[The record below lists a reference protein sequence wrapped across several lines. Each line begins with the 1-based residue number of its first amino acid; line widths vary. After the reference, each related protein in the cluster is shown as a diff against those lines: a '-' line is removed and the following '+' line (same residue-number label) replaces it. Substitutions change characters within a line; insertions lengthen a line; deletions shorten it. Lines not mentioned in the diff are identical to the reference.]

1 MKDLFIHLHIPKTGG
16 TTLRDIIQR
25 QYRAKKILMIPKL
38 EESENILK
46 EISTSQI
53 NQLKLIQGHLKYGIH
68 NHFHR
73 STKYFAIIRDPI
85 NRVLSTYYYVLS
97 QKNNPQNLSTSNNQM
112 TIYDFVQSGV
122 NPFLING
129 QTQLISG
136 KTGNIDNPIIESEEL
151 FSLAKENIEN
161 DVIEEILTGLVSNKL
176 LEMEIES
183 LNASLSE
190 NILANKIRSDEKFV
204 NDKKSFSR
212 LKYEKFLLENNLTA
226 PIYEIKLKDQELK
239 KNLFDYVSGGLIS
252 PYFLKNK
259 IYINENKEL
268 EIEYFNLDQV
278 YKINTSESEIDK
290 FIKENEDNLK
300 EELIDIKYTKITPKT
315 LLDIS
320 EFNDDFFKKIDEIE
334 NSIFNDSNI
343 NEISKTYNLK
353 IEVVSNFNNE
363 MDSDGI
369 LQEIYLKRKEDKTQI
384 IDKND
389 FYLLYEIS
397 NIKKILPDLNDLN
410 FIEKVK
416 NQLVMKQKI
425 DYNKKLFKKIQDKKF
440 SNAEFLNIAKNE
452 SNIKKLKI
460 NSSNF
465 DETFS
470 RESVE
475 LLYSLPKKSFVL
487 IADKNNDVYLSKI
500 SNINTSMLN
509 KDADK
514 VNEYKLKS
522 NTQVM
527 GEIYSTYDLSLSKKY
542 NVKLFNSTLE
552 RIKNNFR

>member
-1 MKDLFIHLHIPKTGG
+1 MLKNLRGFSNTKLAGVLIAIIIVPFVFWGMGSVFSGG
-16 TTLRDIIQR
+16 NTNNV
-25 QYRAKKILMIPKL
+25 AKINNK
-38 EESENILK
+38 S
-46 EISTSQI
+46 ISTQDFLQYVNQSRI
-53 NQLKLIQGHLKYGIH
+53 NL
-68 NHFHR
+68 
-73 STKYFAIIRDPI
+73 D
-85 NRVLSTYYYVLS
+85 YV
-97 QKNNPQNLSTSNNQM
+97 
-112 TIYDFVQSGV
+112 
-122 NPFLING
+122 
-129 QTQLISG
+129 
-136 KTGNIDNPIIESEEL
+136 
-151 FSLAKENIEN
+151 KENIEN
-161 DVIEEILTGLVSNKL
+161 NVIEEILTGLVSNKL

-190 NILANKIRSDEKFV
+190 NILVNKIRSDEKFV
-204 NDKKSFSR
+204 DDNNSFSR

-268 EIEYFNLDQV
+268 EIEYLDLDQV
-278 YKINTSESEIDK
+278 YKINTSKSEIDK

-315 LLDIS
+315 LLDIN

-334 NSIFNDSNI
+334 NSIFNGSKL
-343 NEISKTYNLK
+343 NEIQKLHNLK

-363 MDSDGI
+363 MDSDEI
-369 LQEIYLKRKEDKTQI
+369 LQEIYSKRKEDKTQI

-425 DYNKKLFKKIQDKKF
+425 DYNKKLFKKIQDNKF

-522 NTQVM
+522 NSQVM

>member
-1 MKDLFIHLHIPKTGG
+1 MLKNLRGFSNTKLAGVLIAIIIVPFVFWGMGSVFSGG
-16 TTLRDIIQR
+16 NTNNV
-25 QYRAKKILMIPKL
+25 AKINNK
-38 EESENILK
+38 S
-46 EISTSQI
+46 ISTQDFLQYVNQSRI
-53 NQLKLIQGHLKYGIH
+53 NLE
-68 NHFHR
+68 
-73 STKYFAIIRDPI
+73 
-85 NRVLSTYYYVLS
+85 YV
-97 QKNNPQNLSTSNNQM
+97 
-112 TIYDFVQSGV
+112 
-122 NPFLING
+122 
-129 QTQLISG
+129 
-136 KTGNIDNPIIESEEL
+136 
-151 FSLAKENIEN
+151 KENIEN
-161 DVIEEILTGLVSNKL
+161 NVIEEILTGLVSNKL

-204 NDKKSFSR
+204 DDKKSFSR

-268 EIEYFNLDQV
+268 EIEYFDLDQV
-278 YKINTSESEIDK
+278 YKINTSKSEIDK

-334 NSIFNDSNI
+334 NSIFNGSKL
-343 NEISKTYNLK
+343 NEIQKAYNLK

-363 MDSDGI
+363 MDSDEI
-369 LQEIYLKRKEDKTQI
+369 LQEIYSKRKEDKTQI

-397 NIKKILPDLNDLN
+397 NLKQILPDLNDLN

-522 NTQVM
+522 NSQVM

>member
-1 MKDLFIHLHIPKTGG
+1 MLKNLRGFSNTKLAGVLIAIIIVPFVFWGMGSVFSGG
-16 TTLRDIIQR
+16 NTNNV
-25 QYRAKKILMIPKL
+25 AKINNK
-38 EESENILK
+38 S
-46 EISTSQI
+46 ISTQDFLQYVNQSRI
-53 NQLKLIQGHLKYGIH
+53 NLE
-68 NHFHR
+68 
-73 STKYFAIIRDPI
+73 
-85 NRVLSTYYYVLS
+85 YV
-97 QKNNPQNLSTSNNQM
+97 
-112 TIYDFVQSGV
+112 
-122 NPFLING
+122 
-129 QTQLISG
+129 
-136 KTGNIDNPIIESEEL
+136 
-151 FSLAKENIEN
+151 KENIEN
-161 DVIEEILTGLVSNKL
+161 NVIEEILTGLVSNKL

-204 NDKKSFSR
+204 DDKNSFSR

-239 KNLFDYVSGGLIS
+239 KSLFDYVSGGLIS

-278 YKINTSESEIDK
+278 YKINTSKSEIDK

-334 NSIFNDSNI
+334 NSIFNGSKL
-343 NEISKTYNLK
+343 NEIQKLHNLK

-363 MDSDGI
+363 MDSDEI
-369 LQEIYLKRKEDKTQI
+369 LQEIYSKRKEDKTQI

-397 NIKKILPDLNDLN
+397 NVKKILPDLNDLN

-522 NTQVM
+522 NSQVM

>member
-1 MKDLFIHLHIPKTGG
+1 MLKNLRGFSNTKLAGVLIAIIIVPFVFWGMGSVFSGG
-16 TTLRDIIQR
+16 NTNNV
-25 QYRAKKILMIPKL
+25 AKINNK
-38 EESENILK
+38 S
-46 EISTSQI
+46 ISTQDFLQYVNQSRI
-53 NQLKLIQGHLKYGIH
+53 NLE
-68 NHFHR
+68 
-73 STKYFAIIRDPI
+73 
-85 NRVLSTYYYVLS
+85 YV
-97 QKNNPQNLSTSNNQM
+97 
-112 TIYDFVQSGV
+112 
-122 NPFLING
+122 
-129 QTQLISG
+129 
-136 KTGNIDNPIIESEEL
+136 
-151 FSLAKENIEN
+151 KENIEN
-161 DVIEEILTGLVSNKL
+161 NVIEEILTGLVSNKL

-204 NDKKSFSR
+204 DDKKSFSR

-259 IYINENKEL
+259 IYNNENKEL
-268 EIEYFNLDQV
+268 EIEYFGLDQV
-278 YKINTSESEIDK
+278 YKINTSKSEIDK

-334 NSIFNDSNI
+334 NSIFNGSKL
-343 NEISKTYNLK
+343 NEIQKIHNLK

-363 MDSDGI
+363 MDSDEI
-369 LQEIYLKRKEDKTQI
+369 LQEIYSKRKEDKTQI

-397 NIKKILPDLNDLN
+397 NVKKILPDLNDLN
-410 FIEKVK
+410 FIERVK

-522 NTQVM
+522 NSQVM

>member
-1 MKDLFIHLHIPKTGG
+1 MLKNLRGFSNTKLAGVLIAIIIVPFVFWGMGSVFSGG
-16 TTLRDIIQR
+16 NTNNV
-25 QYRAKKILMIPKL
+25 AKINNK
-38 EESENILK
+38 S
-46 EISTSQI
+46 ISTQDFLQYVNQSRI
-53 NQLKLIQGHLKYGIH
+53 NLE
-68 NHFHR
+68 
-73 STKYFAIIRDPI
+73 
-85 NRVLSTYYYVLS
+85 YV
-97 QKNNPQNLSTSNNQM
+97 
-112 TIYDFVQSGV
+112 
-122 NPFLING
+122 
-129 QTQLISG
+129 
-136 KTGNIDNPIIESEEL
+136 
-151 FSLAKENIEN
+151 KENIEN
-161 DVIEEILTGLVSNKL
+161 NVIEEILTGLVSNKL

-204 NDKKSFSR
+204 DDKNSFSR

-268 EIEYFNLDQV
+268 EIEYFDLDQV
-278 YKINTSESEIDK
+278 YKINTSKSEIDK

-334 NSIFNDSNI
+334 NSIFNGSKL
-343 NEISKTYNLK
+343 NEIQKLHNFK

-363 MDSDGI
+363 MGSDEI
-369 LQEIYLKRKEDKTQI
+369 LQEIYSKRKEDKTQI

-397 NIKKILPDLNDLN
+397 NVKKILPDLNDLN

-522 NTQVM
+522 NSQVM

>member
-1 MKDLFIHLHIPKTGG
+1 MLKNLRGFSNTKLAGVLIAIIIVPFVFWGMGSVFSGG
-16 TTLRDIIQR
+16 NTNNV
-25 QYRAKKILMIPKL
+25 AKINNK
-38 EESENILK
+38 S
-46 EISTSQI
+46 ISTQDFLQYVNQSRI
-53 NQLKLIQGHLKYGIH
+53 NLE
-68 NHFHR
+68 
-73 STKYFAIIRDPI
+73 
-85 NRVLSTYYYVLS
+85 YV
-97 QKNNPQNLSTSNNQM
+97 
-112 TIYDFVQSGV
+112 
-122 NPFLING
+122 
-129 QTQLISG
+129 
-136 KTGNIDNPIIESEEL
+136 
-151 FSLAKENIEN
+151 KENIEN
-161 DVIEEILTGLVSNKL
+161 NVIEEILTGLVSNKL

-204 NDKKSFSR
+204 DDKNSFSR

-278 YKINTSESEIDK
+278 YKINTSKSEIDK

-315 LLDIS
+315 LLDIN

-334 NSIFNDSNI
+334 NSIFNGSKL
-343 NEISKTYNLK
+343 NEIQKIHNLK

-363 MDSDGI
+363 MDSDEI
-369 LQEIYLKRKEDKTQI
+369 LQEIYSKRKEDKTQI

-397 NIKKILPDLNDLN
+397 NVKKILPDLNDLN

-522 NTQVM
+522 NSQVM

>member
-1 MKDLFIHLHIPKTGG
+1 MLKNLRGFSNTKLAGVLIAIIIVPFVFWGMGSVFSGG
-16 TTLRDIIQR
+16 NTNNV
-25 QYRAKKILMIPKL
+25 AKINNK
-38 EESENILK
+38 S
-46 EISTSQI
+46 ISTQDFLQYVNQSRI
-53 NQLKLIQGHLKYGIH
+53 NLE
-68 NHFHR
+68 
-73 STKYFAIIRDPI
+73 
-85 NRVLSTYYYVLS
+85 YV
-97 QKNNPQNLSTSNNQM
+97 
-112 TIYDFVQSGV
+112 
-122 NPFLING
+122 
-129 QTQLISG
+129 
-136 KTGNIDNPIIESEEL
+136 
-151 FSLAKENIEN
+151 KENIEN
-161 DVIEEILTGLVSNKL
+161 NVIEEILTGLVSNKL

-204 NDKKSFSR
+204 DDKKSFSR

-268 EIEYFNLDQV
+268 EIEYFGLDQV
-278 YKINTSESEIDK
+278 YKINTSKSEIDK

-334 NSIFNDSNI
+334 NSIFNGSKL
-343 NEISKTYNLK
+343 NEIQKLHNLK

-363 MDSDGI
+363 MDSDEL
-369 LQEIYLKRKEDKTQI
+369 LQEIYSKRKEDKTQI

-397 NIKKILPDLNDLN
+397 KVKKILPDLNDLN
-410 FIEKVK
+410 FIERVK

-522 NTQVM
+522 NSQVM

>member
-1 MKDLFIHLHIPKTGG
+1 MLKNLRGFSNTKLAGVLIAIIIVPFVFWGMGSVFSGG
-16 TTLRDIIQR
+16 NTNNV
-25 QYRAKKILMIPKL
+25 AKINNK
-38 EESENILK
+38 S
-46 EISTSQI
+46 ISTQDFLQYVNQSRI
-53 NQLKLIQGHLKYGIH
+53 NLE
-68 NHFHR
+68 
-73 STKYFAIIRDPI
+73 
-85 NRVLSTYYYVLS
+85 YV
-97 QKNNPQNLSTSNNQM
+97 
-112 TIYDFVQSGV
+112 
-122 NPFLING
+122 
-129 QTQLISG
+129 
-136 KTGNIDNPIIESEEL
+136 
-151 FSLAKENIEN
+151 KENIEN
-161 DVIEEILTGLVSNKL
+161 NVIEEILTGLVSNKL

-204 NDKKSFSR
+204 DDKKSFSR

-268 EIEYFNLDQV
+268 EIEYFGLDQV
-278 YKINTSESEIDK
+278 YKINTSKSEIDK

-334 NSIFNDSNI
+334 NSIFNGSKL
-343 NEISKTYNLK
+343 NEIQKIHNLK

-363 MDSDGI
+363 MDSDEI
-369 LQEIYLKRKEDKTQI
+369 LQEIYSKRKEDKTQI

-397 NIKKILPDLNDLN
+397 NVKKILPDLNDLN
-410 FIEKVK
+410 FIERVK

-522 NTQVM
+522 NSQVM

>member
-1 MKDLFIHLHIPKTGG
+1 MLKNLRGFSNTKLAGVLIAIIIVPFVFWGMGSVFSGG
-16 TTLRDIIQR
+16 NTNNV
-25 QYRAKKILMIPKL
+25 AKINNK
-38 EESENILK
+38 S
-46 EISTSQI
+46 ISTQDFLQYVNQSRI
-53 NQLKLIQGHLKYGIH
+53 NL
-68 NHFHR
+68 
-73 STKYFAIIRDPI
+73 D
-85 NRVLSTYYYVLS
+85 YV
-97 QKNNPQNLSTSNNQM
+97 
-112 TIYDFVQSGV
+112 
-122 NPFLING
+122 
-129 QTQLISG
+129 
-136 KTGNIDNPIIESEEL
+136 
-151 FSLAKENIEN
+151 KENIEN
-161 DVIEEILTGLVSNKL
+161 NVIEEILTGLVSNKL

-204 NDKKSFSR
+204 DDKKSFSR

-259 IYINENKEL
+259 IYNNENKEL
-268 EIEYFNLDQV
+268 EIEYFGLDQV
-278 YKINTSESEIDK
+278 YKINTSKSEIDK

-300 EELIDIKYTKITPKT
+300 EELIDIKYTKITPNT

-334 NSIFNDSNI
+334 NSIFNGSKL
-343 NEISKTYNLK
+343 NEIQKIHNLK
-353 IEVVSNFNNE
+353 IELVSNFNNQI
-363 MDSDGI
+363 DSDEI
-369 LQEIYLKRKEDKTQI
+369 LQEIYSKRNEDKTQI

-397 NIKKILPDLNDLN
+397 NVKKILPDLNDLN
-410 FIEKVK
+410 FIERVK
-416 NQLVMKQKI
+416 NQLAMKQKI

-514 VNEYKLKS
+514 FNEYKLKS
-522 NTQVM
+522 NSQVM

>member
-1 MKDLFIHLHIPKTGG
+1 MLKNLRGFSNTKLAGVLIAIIIVPFVFWGMGSVFSGG
-16 TTLRDIIQR
+16 NTNNV
-25 QYRAKKILMIPKL
+25 AKINNK
-38 EESENILK
+38 S
-46 EISTSQI
+46 ISTQDFLQYVNQSRI
-53 NQLKLIQGHLKYGIH
+53 NLE
-68 NHFHR
+68 
-73 STKYFAIIRDPI
+73 
-85 NRVLSTYYYVLS
+85 YV
-97 QKNNPQNLSTSNNQM
+97 
-112 TIYDFVQSGV
+112 
-122 NPFLING
+122 
-129 QTQLISG
+129 
-136 KTGNIDNPIIESEEL
+136 
-151 FSLAKENIEN
+151 KENIEN
-161 DVIEEILTGLVSNKL
+161 NVIEEILTGLVSNKL

-204 NDKKSFSR
+204 DDKKSFSR

-268 EIEYFNLDQV
+268 EIEYFDLNQV
-278 YKINTSESEIDK
+278 YKINTSKSEIDK

-320 EFNDDFFKKIDEIE
+320 EFNDNFFKKIDEIE
-334 NSIFNDSNI
+334 NSIFNGSKL
-343 NEISKTYNLK
+343 NEIQKIHNLK
-353 IEVVSNFNNE
+353 IEVVSNFNNQ
-363 MDSDGI
+363 MDSDEI
-369 LQEIYLKRKEDKTQI
+369 LQEIYSKRNEDKTQI

-397 NIKKILPDLNDLN
+397 NVKKILPDLNDLN
-410 FIEKVK
+410 FIERVK

-470 RESVE
+470 RDSVE

-522 NTQVM
+522 NSQVM

>member
-1 MKDLFIHLHIPKTGG
+1 
-16 TTLRDIIQR
+16 
-25 QYRAKKILMIPKL
+25 
-38 EESENILK
+38 
-46 EISTSQI
+46 
-53 NQLKLIQGHLKYGIH
+53 
-68 NHFHR
+68 
-73 STKYFAIIRDPI
+73 
-85 NRVLSTYYYVLS
+85 
-97 QKNNPQNLSTSNNQM
+97 
-112 TIYDFVQSGV
+112 
-122 NPFLING
+122 
-129 QTQLISG
+129 
-136 KTGNIDNPIIESEEL
+136 
-151 FSLAKENIEN
+151 
-161 DVIEEILTGLVSNKL
+161 
-176 LEMEIES
+176 
-183 LNASLSE
+183 
-190 NILANKIRSDEKFV
+190 
-204 NDKKSFSR
+204 
-212 LKYEKFLLENNLTA
+212 
-226 PIYEIKLKDQELK
+226 
-239 KNLFDYVSGGLIS
+239 
-252 PYFLKNK
+252 
-259 IYINENKEL
+259 
-268 EIEYFNLDQV
+268 
-278 YKINTSESEIDK
+278 
-290 FIKENEDNLK
+290 
-300 EELIDIKYTKITPKT
+300 
-315 LLDIS
+315 
-320 EFNDDFFKKIDEIE
+320 
-334 NSIFNDSNI
+334 
-343 NEISKTYNLK
+343 
-353 IEVVSNFNNE
+353 
-363 MDSDGI
+363 MDSDEI
-369 LQEIYLKRKEDKTQI
+369 LQEIYSKRKEDKTQI

-425 DYNKKLFKKIQDKKF
+425 DYNKKLFKKIQDNKF

-522 NTQVM
+522 NSQVM

>member
-1 MKDLFIHLHIPKTGG
+1 MLKNLRGFSNTKLAGVLIAIIIVPFVFWGMGSVFSGG
-16 TTLRDIIQR
+16 NTNNV
-25 QYRAKKILMIPKL
+25 AKINNK
-38 EESENILK
+38 S
-46 EISTSQI
+46 ISTQDFLQYVNQSRI
-53 NQLKLIQGHLKYGIH
+53 NME
-68 NHFHR
+68 
-73 STKYFAIIRDPI
+73 
-85 NRVLSTYYYVLS
+85 YV
-97 QKNNPQNLSTSNNQM
+97 
-112 TIYDFVQSGV
+112 
-122 NPFLING
+122 
-129 QTQLISG
+129 
-136 KTGNIDNPIIESEEL
+136 
-151 FSLAKENIEN
+151 KENIEN
-161 DVIEEILTGLVSNKL
+161 NVIEEILTGLVSNKL

-204 NDKKSFSR
+204 DDKNSFSR

-268 EIEYFNLDQV
+268 EIEYFDLDQV
-278 YKINTSESEIDK
+278 YKINTSKSEIDK

-334 NSIFNDSNI
+334 NSIFNGSKL
-343 NEISKTYNLK
+343 NEIQKLHNLK

-363 MDSDGI
+363 MDSDEI
-369 LQEIYLKRKEDKTQI
+369 LQEIYSKRKEDKTQI

-397 NIKKILPDLNDLN
+397 NVKKILPDLNDLN

-522 NTQVM
+522 NSQVM

>member
-1 MKDLFIHLHIPKTGG
+1 MLKNLRGFSNTKLAGVLIAIIIVPFVFWGMGSVFSGG
-16 TTLRDIIQR
+16 NTNNV
-25 QYRAKKILMIPKL
+25 AKINNK
-38 EESENILK
+38 S
-46 EISTSQI
+46 ISTQDFLQYVNQSRI
-53 NQLKLIQGHLKYGIH
+53 NLE
-68 NHFHR
+68 
-73 STKYFAIIRDPI
+73 
-85 NRVLSTYYYVLS
+85 YV
-97 QKNNPQNLSTSNNQM
+97 
-112 TIYDFVQSGV
+112 
-122 NPFLING
+122 
-129 QTQLISG
+129 
-136 KTGNIDNPIIESEEL
+136 
-151 FSLAKENIEN
+151 KENIEN
-161 DVIEEILTGLVSNKL
+161 NVIEEILTGLVSNKL

-204 NDKKSFSR
+204 DDKKLFSR

-268 EIEYFNLDQV
+268 EIEYFDLDQV
-278 YKINTSESEIDK
+278 YKINTSKSEIDK

-334 NSIFNDSNI
+334 NSIFNGSKL
-343 NEISKTYNLK
+343 NEIQKIHNLK

-363 MDSDGI
+363 MDSDEI
-369 LQEIYLKRKEDKTQI
+369 LQEIYSKRKEDKTQI

-397 NIKKILPDLNDLN
+397 NVKKILPDLNDLN
-410 FIEKVK
+410 FIERVK

-440 SNAEFLNIAKNE
+440 SNVEFLKIAKNE

-522 NTQVM
+522 NSQVM

>member
-1 MKDLFIHLHIPKTGG
+1 MLKNLRGFSNTKLAGVLIAIIIVPFVFWGMGSVFSGG
-16 TTLRDIIQR
+16 NTNNV
-25 QYRAKKILMIPKL
+25 AKINNK
-38 EESENILK
+38 S
-46 EISTSQI
+46 ISTQDFLQYVNQSRI
-53 NQLKLIQGHLKYGIH
+53 NLE
-68 NHFHR
+68 
-73 STKYFAIIRDPI
+73 
-85 NRVLSTYYYVLS
+85 YV
-97 QKNNPQNLSTSNNQM
+97 
-112 TIYDFVQSGV
+112 
-122 NPFLING
+122 
-129 QTQLISG
+129 
-136 KTGNIDNPIIESEEL
+136 
-151 FSLAKENIEN
+151 KENIEN
-161 DVIEEILTGLVSNKL
+161 NVIEEILTGLVSNKL

-204 NDKKSFSR
+204 DDKKSFSR

-268 EIEYFNLDQV
+268 EIEYFGLDQV
-278 YKINTSESEIDK
+278 YKINTSKSEIDK

-334 NSIFNDSNI
+334 NSIFNGSKL
-343 NEISKTYNLK
+343 NEIQKIHNLK

-363 MDSDGI
+363 MDSDEI
-369 LQEIYLKRKEDKTQI
+369 LQEIYSKRKEDKTQI

-397 NIKKILPDLNDLN
+397 NVKKILPDLNDLN

-522 NTQVM
+522 NSQVM

>member
-1 MKDLFIHLHIPKTGG
+1 MLKNLRGFSNTKLAGVLIAIIIVPFVFWGMGSVFSGG
-16 TTLRDIIQR
+16 NTNNV
-25 QYRAKKILMIPKL
+25 AKINNK
-38 EESENILK
+38 S
-46 EISTSQI
+46 ISTQDFLQYVNQSRI
-53 NQLKLIQGHLKYGIH
+53 NLE
-68 NHFHR
+68 
-73 STKYFAIIRDPI
+73 
-85 NRVLSTYYYVLS
+85 YV
-97 QKNNPQNLSTSNNQM
+97 
-112 TIYDFVQSGV
+112 
-122 NPFLING
+122 
-129 QTQLISG
+129 
-136 KTGNIDNPIIESEEL
+136 
-151 FSLAKENIEN
+151 KENIEN
-161 DVIEEILTGLVSNKL
+161 NVIEEILTGLVSNKL

-204 NDKKSFSR
+204 DDKNSFSR

-278 YKINTSESEIDK
+278 YKTNTSKSEIDK

-334 NSIFNDSNI
+334 NSIFNGSKL
-343 NEISKTYNLK
+343 NEIQKLHNLK

-363 MDSDGI
+363 MDSDEI
-369 LQEIYLKRKEDKTQI
+369 LQEIYSKRKEDKTQI

-397 NIKKILPDLNDLN
+397 NVKKILPDLNDLN

-522 NTQVM
+522 NSQVM

>member
-1 MKDLFIHLHIPKTGG
+1 MLKNLRGFSNTKLAGVLIAIIIVPFVFWGMGSVFSGG
-16 TTLRDIIQR
+16 NTNNV
-25 QYRAKKILMIPKL
+25 AKINNK
-38 EESENILK
+38 S
-46 EISTSQI
+46 ISTQDFLQYVNQSRI
-53 NQLKLIQGHLKYGIH
+53 NLE
-68 NHFHR
+68 
-73 STKYFAIIRDPI
+73 
-85 NRVLSTYYYVLS
+85 YV
-97 QKNNPQNLSTSNNQM
+97 
-112 TIYDFVQSGV
+112 
-122 NPFLING
+122 
-129 QTQLISG
+129 
-136 KTGNIDNPIIESEEL
+136 
-151 FSLAKENIEN
+151 KENIEN
-161 DVIEEILTGLVSNKL
+161 NVIEEILTGLVSNKL

-204 NDKKSFSR
+204 DDKNSFSR

-268 EIEYFNLDQV
+268 EIEYFGLDQV
-278 YKINTSESEIDK
+278 YKINTSKSEIDK

-334 NSIFNDSNI
+334 NSIFNGSKL
-343 NEISKTYNLK
+343 NEIQKIHNLK

-363 MDSDGI
+363 MDSDEI
-369 LQEIYLKRKEDKTQI
+369 LQEIYSKRKEDKTQI

-397 NIKKILPDLNDLN
+397 NVKKILPDLNDLN

-522 NTQVM
+522 NSQVM

>member
-1 MKDLFIHLHIPKTGG
+1 MLKNLRGFSNTKLAGVLIAIIIVPFVFWGMGSVFSGG
-16 TTLRDIIQR
+16 NTNNV
-25 QYRAKKILMIPKL
+25 AKINNK
-38 EESENILK
+38 S
-46 EISTSQI
+46 ISTQDFLQYVNQSRI
-53 NQLKLIQGHLKYGIH
+53 NLE
-68 NHFHR
+68 
-73 STKYFAIIRDPI
+73 
-85 NRVLSTYYYVLS
+85 YV
-97 QKNNPQNLSTSNNQM
+97 
-112 TIYDFVQSGV
+112 
-122 NPFLING
+122 
-129 QTQLISG
+129 
-136 KTGNIDNPIIESEEL
+136 
-151 FSLAKENIEN
+151 KENIEN
-161 DVIEEILTGLVSNKL
+161 NVIEEILTGLVSNKL

-204 NDKKSFSR
+204 DDKNSFSR

-268 EIEYFNLDQV
+268 EIEYFDLDQV
-278 YKINTSESEIDK
+278 YKTNTSKSEIDK

-315 LLDIS
+315 LLDID

-334 NSIFNDSNI
+334 NSIFNGSKL
-343 NEISKTYNLK
+343 NEIQKLHNLK

-363 MDSDGI
+363 MDSDEI
-369 LQEIYLKRKEDKTQI
+369 LQEIYSKRKEDKTQI

-397 NIKKILPDLNDLN
+397 NVKKILPDLNDLN

-522 NTQVM
+522 NSQVM

>member
-1 MKDLFIHLHIPKTGG
+1 MLKNLRGFSNTKLAGVLIAIIIVPFVFWGMGSVFSGG
-16 TTLRDIIQR
+16 NTNNV
-25 QYRAKKILMIPKL
+25 AKINNK
-38 EESENILK
+38 S
-46 EISTSQI
+46 ISTQDFLQYVNQSRI
-53 NQLKLIQGHLKYGIH
+53 NLE
-68 NHFHR
+68 
-73 STKYFAIIRDPI
+73 
-85 NRVLSTYYYVLS
+85 YV
-97 QKNNPQNLSTSNNQM
+97 
-112 TIYDFVQSGV
+112 
-122 NPFLING
+122 
-129 QTQLISG
+129 
-136 KTGNIDNPIIESEEL
+136 
-151 FSLAKENIEN
+151 KENIEN
-161 DVIEEILTGLVSNKL
+161 NVIEEILTGLVSNKL

-190 NILANKIRSDEKFV
+190 NILANKIRIDEKFV
-204 NDKKSFSR
+204 DDKNSFSR

-278 YKINTSESEIDK
+278 YKTNTSKSEIDK

-334 NSIFNDSNI
+334 NSIFNGSKL
-343 NEISKTYNLK
+343 NEIQKIHNLK

-363 MDSDGI
+363 MDSDKI
-369 LQEIYLKRKEDKTQI
+369 LQEIYSKRKEDKTQI

-440 SNAEFLNIAKNE
+440 SNTEFLNIAKNE
-452 SNIKKLKI
+452 SNIKQLKI

-509 KDADK
+509 KNADK

-522 NTQVM
+522 NSQVM

>member
-1 MKDLFIHLHIPKTGG
+1 MLKNLRGFSNTKLAGVLIAIIIVPFVFWGMGSVFSGG
-16 TTLRDIIQR
+16 NTNNV
-25 QYRAKKILMIPKL
+25 AKINNK
-38 EESENILK
+38 S
-46 EISTSQI
+46 ISTQDFLQYVNQSRI
-53 NQLKLIQGHLKYGIH
+53 NLE
-68 NHFHR
+68 
-73 STKYFAIIRDPI
+73 
-85 NRVLSTYYYVLS
+85 YV
-97 QKNNPQNLSTSNNQM
+97 
-112 TIYDFVQSGV
+112 
-122 NPFLING
+122 
-129 QTQLISG
+129 
-136 KTGNIDNPIIESEEL
+136 
-151 FSLAKENIEN
+151 KENIEN
-161 DVIEEILTGLVSNKL
+161 NVIEEILTGLVSNKL

-204 NDKKSFSR
+204 DDENSFSR

-278 YKINTSESEIDK
+278 YKTNTSKSEIDK

-320 EFNDDFFKKIDEIE
+320 EFNDEFFKKIDEIE
-334 NSIFNDSNI
+334 NSIFNGSKL
-343 NEISKTYNLK
+343 NEIQKLHNLK
-353 IEVVSNFNNE
+353 IELVSNFNNE
-363 MDSDGI
+363 MDSDEI
-369 LQEIYLKRKEDKTQI
+369 LQEIYSKRKEDKTQI

-397 NIKKILPDLNDLN
+397 NVKKILPDLNDLN

-522 NTQVM
+522 NSQVM

>member
-1 MKDLFIHLHIPKTGG
+1 MLKNLRGFSNTKLAGVLIAIIIVPFVFWGMGSVFSGG
-16 TTLRDIIQR
+16 NTNNV
-25 QYRAKKILMIPKL
+25 AKINNK
-38 EESENILK
+38 S
-46 EISTSQI
+46 ISTQDFLQYVNQSRI
-53 NQLKLIQGHLKYGIH
+53 NLE
-68 NHFHR
+68 
-73 STKYFAIIRDPI
+73 
-85 NRVLSTYYYVLS
+85 YV
-97 QKNNPQNLSTSNNQM
+97 
-112 TIYDFVQSGV
+112 
-122 NPFLING
+122 
-129 QTQLISG
+129 
-136 KTGNIDNPIIESEEL
+136 
-151 FSLAKENIEN
+151 KENIEN
-161 DVIEEILTGLVSNKL
+161 NVIEEILTGLVSNKL

-204 NDKKSFSR
+204 DDKNSFSR

-268 EIEYFNLDQV
+268 EIEYFDLDQV
-278 YKINTSESEIDK
+278 YKINTSKSEIDK

-315 LLDIS
+315 LLDIN

-334 NSIFNDSNI
+334 NSIFNGSKL
-343 NEISKTYNLK
+343 NEIQKLHNLK
-353 IEVVSNFNNE
+353 IELVSNFNNE
-363 MDSDGI
+363 MDSDEI
-369 LQEIYLKRKEDKTQI
+369 LQEIYSKRKEDKTQI

-500 SNINTSMLN
+500 SNIYTSMLN

-522 NTQVM
+522 NSQVM

>member
-1 MKDLFIHLHIPKTGG
+1 MLKNLRGFSNTKLAGVLIAIIIVPFVFWGMGSVFSGG
-16 TTLRDIIQR
+16 NTNNV
-25 QYRAKKILMIPKL
+25 AKINNK
-38 EESENILK
+38 S
-46 EISTSQI
+46 ISTQDFLQYVNQSRI
-53 NQLKLIQGHLKYGIH
+53 NLE
-68 NHFHR
+68 
-73 STKYFAIIRDPI
+73 
-85 NRVLSTYYYVLS
+85 YV
-97 QKNNPQNLSTSNNQM
+97 
-112 TIYDFVQSGV
+112 
-122 NPFLING
+122 
-129 QTQLISG
+129 
-136 KTGNIDNPIIESEEL
+136 
-151 FSLAKENIEN
+151 KENIEN
-161 DVIEEILTGLVSNKL
+161 NVIEEILTGLVSNKL

-204 NDKKSFSR
+204 DDKKSFSR

-259 IYINENKEL
+259 IYNNENKEL
-268 EIEYFNLDQV
+268 EIEYFGLDQV
-278 YKINTSESEIDK
+278 YKINTSKSEIDK

-315 LLDIS
+315 LLDIN

-334 NSIFNDSNI
+334 NSIFNGSKL
-343 NEISKTYNLK
+343 NEIQKIHNLK

-363 MDSDGI
+363 INSDEI
-369 LQEIYLKRKEDKTQI
+369 LQEIYSKRKEDKTQI

-397 NIKKILPDLNDLN
+397 NVKKILPDLNDLN

-522 NTQVM
+522 NSQVM

>member
-1 MKDLFIHLHIPKTGG
+1 MLKNLRGFSNTKLAGVLIAIIIVPFVFWGMGSVFSGG
-16 TTLRDIIQR
+16 NTNNV
-25 QYRAKKILMIPKL
+25 AKINNK
-38 EESENILK
+38 S
-46 EISTSQI
+46 ISTQDFLQYVNQSRI
-53 NQLKLIQGHLKYGIH
+53 NLE
-68 NHFHR
+68 
-73 STKYFAIIRDPI
+73 
-85 NRVLSTYYYVLS
+85 YV
-97 QKNNPQNLSTSNNQM
+97 
-112 TIYDFVQSGV
+112 
-122 NPFLING
+122 
-129 QTQLISG
+129 
-136 KTGNIDNPIIESEEL
+136 
-151 FSLAKENIEN
+151 KENIEN
-161 DVIEEILTGLVSNKL
+161 NVIEEILTGLVSNKL

-204 NDKKSFSR
+204 DDKKSFSR

-268 EIEYFNLDQV
+268 EIEYFDLNQV
-278 YKINTSESEIDK
+278 YKINTSKSEIDK

-334 NSIFNDSNI
+334 NSIFNGSKL
-343 NEISKTYNLK
+343 NEIQKAYNLK

-363 MDSDGI
+363 MDSDEL
-369 LQEIYLKRKEDKTQI
+369 LQEIYSRRKEDKTQI

-397 NIKKILPDLNDLN
+397 NIKQILPDLNDLN

-522 NTQVM
+522 NSQVM

>member
-1 MKDLFIHLHIPKTGG
+1 MLKNLRGFSNTKLAGVLIAIIIVPFVFWGMGSVFSGG
-16 TTLRDIIQR
+16 NTNNV
-25 QYRAKKILMIPKL
+25 AKINNK
-38 EESENILK
+38 S
-46 EISTSQI
+46 ISTQDFLQYVNQSRI
-53 NQLKLIQGHLKYGIH
+53 NLE
-68 NHFHR
+68 
-73 STKYFAIIRDPI
+73 
-85 NRVLSTYYYVLS
+85 YV
-97 QKNNPQNLSTSNNQM
+97 
-112 TIYDFVQSGV
+112 
-122 NPFLING
+122 
-129 QTQLISG
+129 
-136 KTGNIDNPIIESEEL
+136 
-151 FSLAKENIEN
+151 KENIEN
-161 DVIEEILTGLVSNKL
+161 NVIEEILTGLVSNKL

-204 NDKKSFSR
+204 DDKNSFSR

-268 EIEYFNLDQV
+268 EIEYFGLDQV
-278 YKINTSESEIDK
+278 YKINTSKSEIDK

-334 NSIFNDSNI
+334 NSIFNGSKL
-343 NEISKTYNLK
+343 NEIQKLHNLK

-363 MDSDGI
+363 MDSDEI
-369 LQEIYLKRKEDKTQI
+369 LQEIYSKRKEDKTQI

-397 NIKKILPDLNDLN
+397 NVKKILPDLNDLN
-410 FIEKVK
+410 FIERVK
-416 NQLVMKQKI
+416 NQLVLKQKI
-425 DYNKKLFKKIQDKKF
+425 DYNKNLFKKIQDKKF

-452 SNIKKLKI
+452 SNIKKLRI

-522 NTQVM
+522 NSQVM

>member
-1 MKDLFIHLHIPKTGG
+1 MLKNLRGFSNTKLAGVLIAIIIVPFVFWGMGSVFSGG
-16 TTLRDIIQR
+16 NTNNV
-25 QYRAKKILMIPKL
+25 AKINNK
-38 EESENILK
+38 S
-46 EISTSQI
+46 ISTQDFLQYVNQSRI
-53 NQLKLIQGHLKYGIH
+53 NLE
-68 NHFHR
+68 
-73 STKYFAIIRDPI
+73 
-85 NRVLSTYYYVLS
+85 YV
-97 QKNNPQNLSTSNNQM
+97 
-112 TIYDFVQSGV
+112 
-122 NPFLING
+122 
-129 QTQLISG
+129 
-136 KTGNIDNPIIESEEL
+136 
-151 FSLAKENIEN
+151 KENIEN
-161 DVIEEILTGLVSNKL
+161 NVIEEILTGLVSNKL

-204 NDKKSFSR
+204 DDKKSFSR

-268 EIEYFNLDQV
+268 EIEYFGLDQV
-278 YKINTSESEIDK
+278 YKINTSKSEIDK
-290 FIKENEDNLK
+290 FIKENNGSKL
-300 EELIDIKYTKITPKT
+300 
-315 LLDIS
+315 
-320 EFNDDFFKKIDEIE
+320 
-334 NSIFNDSNI
+334 
-343 NEISKTYNLK
+343 NEIQKAYNLK

-363 MDSDGI
+363 MDSVEI
-369 LQEIYLKRKEDKTQI
+369 LQEIYSKRKEDKTQI

-397 NIKKILPDLNDLN
+397 NVKKILPDLNDLN
-410 FIEKVK
+410 FIERVK

-440 SNAEFLNIAKNE
+440 SNVEFLKIAKNE

-522 NTQVM
+522 NSQVM

>member
-1 MKDLFIHLHIPKTGG
+1 MLKNLRGFSNTKLAGVLIAIIIVPFVFWGMGSVFSGG
-16 TTLRDIIQR
+16 NTNNV
-25 QYRAKKILMIPKL
+25 AKINNK
-38 EESENILK
+38 S
-46 EISTSQI
+46 ISTQDFLQYVNQSRI
-53 NQLKLIQGHLKYGIH
+53 NLE
-68 NHFHR
+68 
-73 STKYFAIIRDPI
+73 
-85 NRVLSTYYYVLS
+85 YV
-97 QKNNPQNLSTSNNQM
+97 
-112 TIYDFVQSGV
+112 
-122 NPFLING
+122 
-129 QTQLISG
+129 
-136 KTGNIDNPIIESEEL
+136 
-151 FSLAKENIEN
+151 KENIEN
-161 DVIEEILTGLVSNKL
+161 NVIEEILTGLVSNKL

-204 NDKKSFSR
+204 DDKNSFSR

-268 EIEYFNLDQV
+268 EIEYFDLDQV
-278 YKINTSESEIDK
+278 YKINTSKSEIDK

-334 NSIFNDSNI
+334 NSIFNGSKL
-343 NEISKTYNLK
+343 NEIQKLHNLK

-363 MDSDGI
+363 MDSDEF
-369 LQEIYLKRKEDKTQI
+369 LQEIYSKRKEDKTQI

-522 NTQVM
+522 NSQVM

>member
-1 MKDLFIHLHIPKTGG
+1 MLKNLRGFSNTKLAGVLIAIIIVPFVFWGMGSVFSGG
-16 TTLRDIIQR
+16 NTNNV
-25 QYRAKKILMIPKL
+25 AKINNK
-38 EESENILK
+38 S
-46 EISTSQI
+46 ISTQDFLQYVNQSRI
-53 NQLKLIQGHLKYGIH
+53 NLE
-68 NHFHR
+68 
-73 STKYFAIIRDPI
+73 
-85 NRVLSTYYYVLS
+85 YV
-97 QKNNPQNLSTSNNQM
+97 
-112 TIYDFVQSGV
+112 
-122 NPFLING
+122 
-129 QTQLISG
+129 
-136 KTGNIDNPIIESEEL
+136 
-151 FSLAKENIEN
+151 KENIEN
-161 DVIEEILTGLVSNKL
+161 NVIEEILTGLVSNKL

-204 NDKKSFSR
+204 DDKNSFSR

-278 YKINTSESEIDK
+278 YKINTSKSEIDK

-334 NSIFNDSNI
+334 NSIFNGSKL
-343 NEISKTYNLK
+343 NEIQKLHNLK

-363 MDSDGI
+363 MDSDEI
-369 LQEIYLKRKEDKTQI
+369 LQEIYSKRKEDKTQI

-397 NIKKILPDLNDLN
+397 NVKKILPDLNDLN

-522 NTQVM
+522 NSQVM